1 MLSKIWRKIVER
13 LSFFLLPFGQIAYG
27 QNAED
32 IVLAK
37 FLDERLKNKQKGF
50 YIDIGAHHPFRY
62 SNTYYFYQRGWRG
75 LNIDADEKAIQLFK
89 IFRPRDINVQALVA
103 KENKLRSYYIF
114 SDRAFNTGDPHLA
127 QAIIKEKRARL
138 LKKTQMRS
146 EQLPKILH
154 QYLPTSQ
161 KVDFLSIDV
170 EGLDEE
176 VLQAY
181 DFVHFAPSYLL
192 IEDLNFINN
201 LSRKNLTKI
210 APFLKKQGYVLVAQ
224 VFNTAIWQKRT
235 VA

>member
-62 SNTYYFYQRGWRG
+62 SNTYYFYRRGWRG

-89 IFRPRDINVQALVA
+89 LFRPRDINVQALVA

-138 LKKTQMRS
+138 LKKTPMRS
-146 EQLPKILH
+146 EQLPKSCINIYRPAKKLIFYLSMSKVWMRKFCRPMILCI
-154 QYLPTSQ
+154 LP
-161 KVDFLSIDV
+161 
-170 EGLDEE
+170 
-176 VLQAY
+176 
-181 DFVHFAPSYLL
+181 
-192 IEDLNFINN
+192 
-201 LSRKNLTKI
+201 
-210 APFLKKQGYVLVAQ
+210 Q
-224 VFNTAIWQKRT
+224 VIY
-235 VA
+235 